1 MTPVERK
8 RYAKGLGIGLA
19 FVAAAVF
26 VSWAAAA
33 DTSPVSWIAPY
44 AFLAA
49 VFWWIAVVLG
59 AAAAASA
66 ANRLSAGLVVGVLA
80 VPAYVLSVALTRAP
94 GGWGAVFGQGR
105 YWLIAVLTVTVPC
118 LIGVGFGWSVVHHRP
133 EYEHRHGS

>member
-1 MTPVERK
+1 MPEQQK
-8 RYAKGLGIGLA
+8 RYAKGLAIGLA

-26 VSWAAAA
+26 VSWAAAT
-33 DTSPVSWIAPY
+33 DTSPVSWVAPY

-59 AAAAASA
+59 AAAAVSV
-66 ANRLSAGLVVGVLA
+66 ANRLSVGVLVGVLA
-80 VPAYVLSVALTRAP
+80 APAYVLSVALARTP
-94 GGWGAVFGQGR
+94 GGWGTVFGQGR

-133 EYEHRHGS
+133 EYEQHRGS